1 MKSLCKRAPC
11 KRKKH
16 RNNTVMS
23 STKKAVQQTRMRVK
37 KRLLSFLHKTKKSIK
52 RATIKVN
59 TTIAK
64 KIRGLTKRRVRK

>member
-1 MKSLCKRAPC
+1 MKTYRKRAPC

-16 RNNTVMS
+16 RNNTVMA
-23 STKKAVQQTRMRVK
+23 STKNAVKQTRIRVK

-52 RATIKVN
+52 RASIKVN